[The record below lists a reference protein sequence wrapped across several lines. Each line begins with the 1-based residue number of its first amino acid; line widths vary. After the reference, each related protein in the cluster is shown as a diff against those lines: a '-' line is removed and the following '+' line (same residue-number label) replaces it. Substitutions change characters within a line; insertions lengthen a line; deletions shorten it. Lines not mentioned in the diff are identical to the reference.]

1 NKLIILN
8 ELKSISSGLGQELKR
23 FMTNGGS
30 LLVFPNSE
38 TELNSYKEFF
48 LSIKANYFERLDT
61 SNTKVDK
68 INLEHV
74 IYSDV
79 FDKKTFSATN
89 LDLPKVNQHFVLSK
103 TTRSNEENLLR
114 LQNGDALLSK
124 YDVEKGKLYISSV
137 GLTDKFSNFAK
148 HAIFVPTLYKIGM
161 YSQISQ
167 PLFYTIGEDESIDC
181 KKVISGEIVF
191 HIKGIN
197 SAFDVI
203 PEHKV
208 LDSKTEIIIHN
219 QITDANNFNLF
230 ANNELIDGISFN
242 FNRKE
247 SDLTC
252 LKNEELRTDLDKY
265 NLLNFNILEL
275 SSKSFT
281 ESLTELDQGKKLWKL
296 CLIFALLFLA
306 TEVLLLR
313 FLK

>member
-1 NKLIILN
+1 MENNPIKLFINSIQKTPASFSVDKDSETEVTLSFASNETGVQHCRIELNDYPVTFDDKFYFSFEVAKNIPVLCINSSQNDSESPYLNKLFGADSLFIYSKAQENKLDYSSIGNNKLIILN

-167 PLFYTIGEDESIDC
+167 PL
-181 KKVISGEIVF
+181 
-191 HIKGIN
+191 
-197 SAFDVI
+197 
-203 PEHKV
+203 
-208 LDSKTEIIIHN
+208 L
-219 QITDANNFNLF
+219 
-230 ANNELIDGISFN
+230 
-242 FNRKE
+242 
-247 SDLTC
+247 
-252 LKNEELRTDLDKY
+252 
-265 NLLNFNILEL
+265 
-275 SSKSFT
+275 
-281 ESLTELDQGKKLWKL
+281 
-296 CLIFALLFLA
+296 
-306 TEVLLLR
+306 
-313 FLK
+313 